1 MSINSK
7 RKGNNN
13 ELALA
18 ALFREN
24 GFKVWRDSASGAG
37 NGDKGDLNNDMG
49 FCFEAKCGKSI
60 NLWAAWEQV
69 KMSSSMNKNI
79 PVLLLRRDGMPKDE
93 YIVGM
98 HIQDWMALLKGEDK
112 RDQTFTD
119 PKAKYA
125 MQRARDALRD
135 VIKYLE

>member
-1 MSINSK
+1 MINSK

-18 ALFREN
+18 SLFREH

-60 NLWAAWEQV
+60 NVWDAWEQV
-69 KMSSSMNKNI
+69 KQSSAMNKNI

-93 YIVGM
+93 HIVGM
-98 HIQDWMALLKGEDK
+98 HILDWIELVKGEDK
-112 RDQTFTD
+112 RDQTFVD

-125 MQRARDALRD
+125 VQRLKDSCRE
-135 VIKYLE
+135 VMKYME